1 MKKSNYN
8 WLIDAGHGGMKNGVY
23 TTAPAKMVVYP
34 DGYTI
39 FEGEVNRKVASKLAE
54 KLFDHGIDFALVYDE
69 IQDTSLSTRVDIINK
84 IFAKDSRCISISIH
98 SNASPDSSKPGRGF
112 EVYTS
117 PGKTNADLVSP
128 FFCSACI
135 RNFPEYP
142 FRSDKSDGDMDKEAK
157 FMMVTHPKCPSLLVE
172 SLFMD
177 NREEAEFLNSDKGQQ
192 RIAEWLLQS
201 ILEVEK
207 FKPI

>member
-1 MKKSNYN
+1 MSNYN

-23 TTAPAKMVVYP
+23 TTAPSKMVVYP
-34 DGYTI
+34 DGFTI
-39 FEGEVNRKVASKLAE
+39 LEGEVNRKVAAKLAE

-69 IQDTSLSTRVDIINK
+69 ILDTSLTTRVDIINK
-84 IFAKDSRCISISIH
+84 IFAKDQRCISLSIH
-98 SNASPDSSKPGRGF
+98 SNAGGGHGF

-117 PGKTNADLVSP
+117 PGKTSADSIAP

-157 FMMVTHPKCPSLLVE
+157 FMMVTHPKCPALLVE

-177 NREEAEFLNSDKGQQ
+177 NREEAEFLNSVNGQA
-192 RIAEWLLQS
+192 RIAEWLFQS